1 MSCTN
6 LKTLMQNQKRYI
18 QLTNFTSFMQGLDLS
33 IQMKLQS
40 STVVLTEIRIIWI
53 IMLSGYASVGYKL
66 VTVKEIQTSHNNYV
80 NNTKL
85 NKEAWVSQNHYQLG
99 CTSHLLGR
107 FLLEGNVSTE
117 SISPSSGSLSVPDSS
132 LIHP

>member
-1 MSCTN
+1 
-6 LKTLMQNQKRYI
+6 
-18 QLTNFTSFMQGLDLS
+18 MQGLDLS

-99 CTSHLLGR
+99 CTSHLLGH
-107 FLLEGNVSTE
+107 FLLEGNVSTGFGISFLAKITGPASE
-117 SISPSSGSLSVPDSS
+117 SISPSSGSLSVSDSS

>member
-1 MSCTN
+1 
-6 LKTLMQNQKRYI
+6 
-18 QLTNFTSFMQGLDLS
+18 MQGLDLS

-40 STVVLTEIRIIWI
+40 STVVLTEIKIIWI

-99 CTSHLLGR
+99 WTSHLLGR